1 MVNYRFYISVDKNLI
16 KLTKITGCDSIVEN
30 FILLV

>member
-1 MVNYRFYISVDKNLI
+1 MGKVIFIISVDKKLI

-30 FILLV
+30 FILVV